1 MGIMEMSEVSLPQF
15 LHKASCSSPRE
26 IPAGMP
32 RRYCSSN
39 NKHGVVTRAEGEGV
53 NFPTAG
59 ARGGSV
65 TRGAARGFPEGGGLS
80 PQIGSPGA
88 SGSNQGGPNTAAMP
102 GDGHNPLWTLQ
113 SPPEPFP
120 LFTLSSPDKPPS
132 TFAAQQKRFQAP

>member
-53 NFPTAG
+53 IPSPASISPRRGPGG
-59 ARGGSV
+59 A
-65 TRGAARGFPEGGGLS
+65 P
-80 PQIGSPGA
+80 
-88 SGSNQGGPNTAAMP
+88 
-102 GDGHNPLWTLQ
+102 
-113 SPPEPFP
+113 
-120 LFTLSSPDKPPS
+120 
-132 TFAAQQKRFQAP
+132 